1 VEPTTKQQSADA
13 ALRRHPSEAGP
24 PASGG
29 GKMSLDSRAMTRRT
43 SLALPPSMPMDD
55 WRNLGQQIFVISD
68 SSGWWLG
75 DWLVYGQSQYPDR
88 YRTAVA
94 ETSLGYQTL
103 RNYAWVARRFSVSRR
118 RSTLSFQHH
127 AEVAS
132 MAEEEQ
138 DKWLNRADKFRW
150 SRNELRRRIRA
161 TQSIERT
168 TKGEQRVQVQVQ
180 VHAQTTQRAR
190 WEQAARNE
198 SKDLAE
204 WIVGILDDAAN
215 GAITEEV
222 EPS

>member
-1 VEPTTKQQSADA
+1 MEPTKQQTAEA
-13 ALRRHPSEAGP
+13 ALRRHPSETGP
-24 PASGG
+24 PANGA
-29 GKMSLDSRAMTRRT
+29 GKMSLDNRAMTRRT

-103 RNYAWVARRFSVSRR
+103 RNYAWVARRFPVNRR

-132 MAEEEQ
+132 MGEEDQ
-138 DKWLNRADKFRW
+138 DTWLNRADKFRW

-161 TQSIERT
+161 TQSIERA
-168 TKGEQRVQVQVQ
+168 TKGDQRVQVQVQ

-204 WIVGILDDAAN
+204 WIVGILDHAAD
-215 GAITEEV
+215 GAITEGAED
-222 EPS
+222 E